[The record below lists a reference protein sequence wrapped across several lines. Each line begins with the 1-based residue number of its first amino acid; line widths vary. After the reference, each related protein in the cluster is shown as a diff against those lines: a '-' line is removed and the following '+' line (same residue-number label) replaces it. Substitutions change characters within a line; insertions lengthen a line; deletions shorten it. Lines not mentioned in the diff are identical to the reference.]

1 MAQDEARKTSLVLST
16 SEGPVVR
23 VNGAIMGLSLCL
35 ALSSMGSEASAPD
48 KILSITGLL
57 FLTAVASLL
66 IANAGRLDQLLL
78 RVTSPLPSNTQNNRV
93 PELNP

>member
-1 MAQDEARKTSLVLST
+1 MAQDEALKASPVPPTP
-16 SEGPVVR
+16 EGPVVR
-23 VNGAIMGLSLCL
+23 ANGAVIGLFLCL

-57 FLTAVASLL
+57 LLTAVASLL